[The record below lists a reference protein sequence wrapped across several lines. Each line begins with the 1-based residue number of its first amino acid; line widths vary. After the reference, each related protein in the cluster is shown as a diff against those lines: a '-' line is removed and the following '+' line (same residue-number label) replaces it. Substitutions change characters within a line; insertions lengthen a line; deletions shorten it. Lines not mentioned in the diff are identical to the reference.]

1 MTSSSKKRLPLRKYL
16 ADRFIRRFA
25 LPTSRLVWL
34 AAAGAPVTAAV
45 SLLEASAGR
54 FAFLIWNGLLL
65 LFAAVDF
72 LLLPRNRVFRADRI
86 APEQADIGKPFDV
99 TVTIHADI
107 PQSLRVSFTDDLP
120 VSFGQATVHAEM
132 NGRSLMLTY
141 ATTGAERGR
150 YKLHHAFLL
159 YSGGLGLVRKF
170 IRLECPGEVNIYPD
184 LSQVRGILQSTPS
197 MLLLEGRKIFKK
209 LSSGSDFDSIRD
221 YVQGDDPRTVNWRA
235 TARTGKL
242 MTSVLRPEKG
252 KTVTLL
258 IDCGR
263 MMGIELDGQTKLDRT
278 LEAALALAAVALKQ
292 GDQVALLAFAAGLKV
307 YVPPDKG
314 IAHLNRLVEASYDLQ
329 SEFVESNYGMALAYL
344 LRVQKKRSFVAV
356 FSDMENYLYHQDLA
370 AYAHKLR
377 RSHMLLLLSMQDPL
391 LHRWAHAEAV
401 NARTAFAQ
409 SVAHKFGRD
418 RSQYAHEMALNGIQ
432 VLDVPADQYTLSAV
446 NHYLDLKAKDA
457 W

>member
-1 MTSSSKKRLPLRKYL
+1 MTSSSKKRLPLRKFL
-16 ADRFIRRFA
+16 ADRFIHRFA
-25 LPTSRLVWL
+25 MPTARLVWL
-34 AAAGAPVTAAV
+34 AAAGAPIAAAA
-45 SLLEASAGR
+45 SLLDASVGGY
-54 FAFLIWNGLLL
+54 AFLIWNGLLL
-65 LFAAVDF
+65 LFSAIDF
-72 LLLPRNRVFRADRI
+72 LLLPGRSVFRAERATPD
-86 APEQADIGKPFDV
+86 QADVNKPFDV
-99 TVTIHADI
+99 AVTLHTNA
-107 PQSLRVSFTDDLP
+107 PQRLHITFTDDLP
-120 VSFGQATVHAEM
+120 VSFGQATVHAELD
-132 NGRSLMLTY
+132 GSRLTLAY
-141 ATTGAERGR
+141 ATFGKERGR
-150 YKLHHAFLL
+150 YRLQHAYLL
-159 YSGGLGLVRKF
+159 YSGGFGLIRKF
-170 IRLECPGEVNIYPD
+170 ARLDCPGEVDIQPD

-209 LSSGSDFDSIRD
+209 LGSGSDFDSIRD

-292 GDQVALLAFAAGLKV
+292 GDQVALLAFAADLKV

-314 IAHLNRLVEASYDLQ
+314 IAHLNRLVEASFDLQ
-329 SEFVESNYGMALAYL
+329 SEFVESNYGMALSYL

-356 FSDMENYLYHQDLA
+356 FSDMENYLYHQELA

-377 RSHMLLLLSMQDPL
+377 RSHMLLLLSLQDPL
-391 LHRWAHAEAV
+391 LHKWAHAEAAD
-401 NARTAFAQ
+401 ARTAYAQ
-409 SVAHKFGRD
+409 SMAHKFGHD
-418 RSQYAHEMALNGIQ
+418 RSGYVQEMAFTGIH
-432 VLDVPADQYTLSAV
+432 VLDVPADRFTLSAV
-446 NHYLDLKAKDA
+446 NHYLDLKARDA